1 MPPFEKDSSYVFT
14 SKAQFQDV
22 TMQGYLALQY
32 HDPCNFRVSVNS
44 TMGTTLLD
52 LEWKEGECTEHFVLE
67 KLDNK
72 IILKALKSDFE
83 LLMLQTLQKGK
94 WKNDSVKKVG
104 WHKYTLQLTENKIQS
119 VEDRN
124 WIGRKKRSL
133 QFDYSSDDTSLKSI
147 LLKHHNFAM
156 QLQLT
161 PIQ

>member
-1 MPPFEKDSSYVFT
+1 
-14 SKAQFQDV
+14 
-22 TMQGYLALQY
+22 
-32 HDPCNFRVSVNS
+32 
-44 TMGTTLLD
+44 MGTTLLD
-52 LEWKEGECTEHFVLE
+52 LEWEEGECTEHFVME

-119 VEDRN
+119 VEDHN

-133 QFDYSSDDTSLKSI
+133 QFDYSSDDASLKSI

-156 QLQLT
+156 QLQLN